1 MYKDPYSTC
10 SGKIVWDYIRGEVIC
25 SSTGEVIDRIYDYG
39 PIRERLETI
48 EQRNL
53 LLKNRPKTN
62 SIERRYRKHLRTYI
76 VAQKMIKDKPWL
88 HVDYDK
94 LFETGKFIH
103 TIRSKSTDQALKN
116 VRRSGLEK
124 KLKEMIDLIREIDP
138 VAVSRTER
146 AKLALAYIL
155 LNYIE
160 KNTPPDIG
168 ETIAIFNI
176 SHTTYRRLERIARRL
191 HSRITVKA
199 EAPAT
204 ALTKQ
209 V

>member
-1 MYKDPYSTC
+1 MYRDPYSIC
-10 SGKIVWDYIRGEVIC
+10 SGKIIWDYIRGEVIC

-39 PIRERLETI
+39 PVHEKLETI

-53 LLKNRPKTN
+53 LLKNRPRVNFIK
-62 SIERRYRKHLRTYI
+62 RRYRKHLRTYI
-76 VAQKMIKDKPWL
+76 VAERMIKDKPWL

-103 TIRSKSTDQALKN
+103 TIRSKSTDRALKN
-116 VRRSGLEK
+116 VREKGLEE
-124 KLKEMIDLIREIDP
+124 KLKRIIDLMKEIDP

-160 KNTPPDIG
+160 KNSPPDIG
-168 ETIAIFNI
+168 KTVSIFSI

-191 HSRITVKA
+191 YNKIVAKT
-199 EAPAT
+199 EALLVT
-204 ALTKQ
+204 R
-209 V
+209 